1 AFDSRVS
8 TASAP
13 QYAALSVMA
22 GTTIAEPSQIFGS
35 NIFLCSSVQASKI
48 ICALSTP
55 EVKSGPGTGP
65 CPNASNT
72 TAQSIIETPEPPYS
86 SGNIMPS
93 QPISAAFLIS
103 CGWNVCL
110 FLYHWVI
117 WCAGTSALT
126 KSSATFLNSSW
137 VSVRLKSICF
147 SYWNNWN
154 HWNFCNEKLL
164 FQA

>member
-1 AFDSRVS
+1 
-8 TASAP
+8 
-13 QYAALSVMA
+13 M
-22 GTTIAEPSQIFGS
+22 GGS
-35 NIFLCSSVQASKI
+35 KTFLCSSVQASKI

-72 TAQSIIETPEPPYS
+72 TAQSIVETPEPPYS

-147 SYWNNWN
+147 SCWNNWN